1 MATPMFEQMIAQVLL
16 LPRAER
22 AQLRAALDQLD
33 ATEAPG
39 TPGLERTQASED
51 EEAARRWLEE
61 FDAIAAEID
70 AAWQGDMSAADA
82 VKEQRREL

>member
-1 MATPMFEQMIAQVLL
+1 MVTTMFEQMIAQVLL

-33 ATEAPG
+33 ATEAPVP
-39 TPGLERTQASED
+39 PGLERTQAIED
-51 EEAARRWLEE
+51 EEAARHWIEE

>member
-1 MATPMFEQMIAQVLL
+1 MATTMFEQVIAQVLL

-33 ATEAPG
+33 ATEAPV
-39 TPGLERTQASED
+39 TPGIERKQASED

-70 AAWQGDMSAADA
+70 AAWQGDTSAADA

>member
-1 MATPMFEQMIAQVLL
+1 MATTMFDQVIAQVLL

-33 ATEAPG
+33 ATEAPV
-39 TPGLERTQASED
+39 PSDLERAQAVED

>member
-1 MATPMFEQMIAQVLL
+1 MATTMFEQVIAQVLL

-33 ATEAPG
+33 ATE
-39 TPGLERTQASED
+39 TPVTSDLDRAQAGRD

>member
-1 MATPMFEQMIAQVLL
+1 MATTMFEQVIAQVLL

-33 ATEAPG
+33 ATEAPVPSG
-39 TPGLERTQASED
+39 IERTQAVED
-51 EEAARRWLEE
+51 EEAARRWFEE

>member
-1 MATPMFEQMIAQVLL
+1 MATTMFEQVIAQVLL

-33 ATEAPG
+33 ATDAPV
-39 TPGLERTQASED
+39 TPDLERTQVVED
-51 EEAARRWLEE
+51 EKAARHWLEA
-61 FDAIAAEID
+61 FDALAAEID
-70 AAWQGDMSAADA
+70 VAWQGDMSAADA

>member
-1 MATPMFEQMIAQVLL
+1 MATTMFEQVIAQVLL
-16 LPRAER
+16 LPRTER
-22 AQLRAALDQLD
+22 MQLRAALDQLD
-33 ATEAPG
+33 ATEAPA
-39 TPGLERTQASED
+39 TPESERTQGVED